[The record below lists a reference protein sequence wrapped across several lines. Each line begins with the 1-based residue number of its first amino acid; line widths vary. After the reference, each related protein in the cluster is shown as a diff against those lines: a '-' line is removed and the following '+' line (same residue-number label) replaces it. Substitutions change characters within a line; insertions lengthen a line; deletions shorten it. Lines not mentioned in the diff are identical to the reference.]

1 MVKTTEARPEAH
13 LDRACQGASFSS
25 IEIDEVVV
33 MGKLTAAGKESLQ
46 AGHPGDNSLYPED
59 AMLKMTALPSDG
71 SQASQQALE
80 TALSLLL
87 CKNDK
92 SGLELL
98 EVAQK
103 TAQHFTVCSS
113 LYFASYSIE
122 MLMTHLLQKSNL
134 NEVVGR
140 MAAVAFG
147 YIGHAQQ
154 LLGYTPAGTRCFRFL
169 SIPSGL
175 TALTAMPLL
184 KGCRIRVDGD
194 EILIECPSPVI
205 LEKVSERL
213 MVVRAVVAG
222 SDQESQRVVLL
233 LRDREISCL

>member
-1 MVKTTEARPEAH
+1 
-13 LDRACQGASFSS
+13 
-25 IEIDEVVV
+25 
-33 MGKLTAAGKESLQ
+33 MGKLTATGNKIVQ
-46 AGHPGDNSLYPED
+46 AGHPGDNSLYPEE
-59 AMLKMTALPSDG
+59 AMLKMTAVPSDG

-80 TALSLLL
+80 AALSSLL

-92 SGLELL
+92 SHDTRSLELL

-134 NEVVGR
+134 NEAVGR

-147 YIGHAQQ
+147 YIDHAQK
-154 LLGYTPAGTRCFRFL
+154 LLGYTPAGTGGFRFL

-184 KGCRIRVDGD
+184 KGCRIRVDGE

-222 SDQESQRVVLL
+222 SDQKSQRVVLL